1 MYCNGSVNIILV
13 FPSIMETSKLRQL
26 SCTLG
31 DLSRPDGDATVS
43 QGDTCVTASV
53 YGPGEVKV
61 AKELLDKATIE
72 VVYKP
77 KSGLPGCAE
86 KLFER
91 TIRNSCET
99 VILGNLHPR
108 SSISITVQEIQNRG
122 SLLACCINSTCL
134 ALLDAGVS
142 MRYLMAAVTCAIN
155 DDGDIFMDPN
165 MSQEQSARAVL
176 TFVFENCNFEV
187 VTVNAK
193 GCYTLDQFQQCLSRC
208 RDASKSVFQ
217 FFKDSLSK
225 KLSKSE

>member
-1 MYCNGSVNIILV
+1 MAYEVN
-13 FPSIMETSKLRQL
+13 KLREL

-31 DLSRPDGDATVS
+31 DLSRPDGDSTFS
-43 QGDTCVTASV
+43 LGDTCVTTAV
-53 YGPGEVKV
+53 YGPGEVKMT
-61 AKELLDKATIE
+61 KELLDKATIE

-86 KLFER
+86 KLLER

-108 SSISITVQEIQNRG
+108 SMISITVQEIQNRG
-122 SLLACCINSTCL
+122 SLFACCINSTCM

-155 DDGDIFMDPN
+155 DKGDTVMDPDTL
-165 MSQEQSARAVL
+165 QEQSAVAVL
-176 TFVFENCNFEV
+176 TFVFENCDYGI

-193 GCYTLDQFQQCLSRC
+193 GSYTLDQFQQCLSKC
-208 RDASKSVFQ
+208 KEASKSVFQ
-217 FFKDSLSK
+217 FFKDSLCK
-225 KLSKSE
+225 KLSKND